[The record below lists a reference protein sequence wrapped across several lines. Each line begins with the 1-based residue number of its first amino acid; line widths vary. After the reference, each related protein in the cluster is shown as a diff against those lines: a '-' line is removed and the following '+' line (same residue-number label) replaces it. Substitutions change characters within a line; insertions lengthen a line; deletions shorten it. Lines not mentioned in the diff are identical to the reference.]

1 MIPHVIILLRC
12 NNFIEI
18 ELAKHSYEEIPSS
31 SPTLNFQFSL
41 TIIVITIIVTQKG
54 LVKTILRHM
63 GSRQRINGKVET

>member
-41 TIIVITIIVTQKG
+41 TIIVTQKG